1 MTQMP
6 RLADHTFC
14 EAIVTM
20 SKDLKKSM
28 LVRSKQVED
37 QRQKSMNKNQKLK
50 NGKVYLKTFMD
61 GLIAVL
67 SKQKSQEN

>member
-1 MTQMP
+1 
-6 RLADHTFC
+6 
-14 EAIVTM
+14 
-20 SKDLKKSM
+20 M